1 MKTDCPSRAA
11 IWIRALRVPY
21 FTGAAM
27 AVVCA
32 AAAAF
37 YVQGGIRVPFFLAAL
52 VGAVSIHAASN
63 IINDYFDYR
72 SGCDAHN
79 RVRGP
84 LNGGS
89 RVITDGLLSPAAM
102 LNGALVTYGIGIACG
117 LYLVFGLGRSGWV
130 LLLYGLAG
138 LFISY
143 GYTAPWPYL
152 AGRGLGEIGLGL
164 AIGVIPVMATY
175 FVLTRSSSW
184 TAFLGGLPVSGLM
197 AAVLWINEFPDAE
210 SDLAMKKRN
219 AVVRL
224 GRKRARYVFYTLL
237 AVIYLSPVT
246 GVAAGVLPAW
256 ALLSLA
262 AVPFALRAAITLH
275 RHYGEPERLVPA
287 QVAMVRLHFVTGLL
301 MTLGLLLGRRAG

>member
-1 MKTDCPSRAA
+1 M
-11 IWIRALRVPY
+11 RVPY

-32 AAAAF
+32 AAAAY
-37 YVQGGIRVPFFLAAL
+37 YVQGGFSVPFFLAAL

-63 IINDYFDYR
+63 IINDYFDFR
-72 SGCDAHN
+72 SGCDSHN

-89 RVITDGLLSPAAM
+89 RVIVDGLLSAAAM
-102 LNGALVTYGIGIACG
+102 RNGAIVTYGIGIACG
-117 LYLVFGLGRSGWV
+117 LYLVIALGRSGWV

-143 GYTAPWPYL
+143 GYTAPGPFL

-175 FVLTRSSSW
+175 FVLTGSASW

-224 GRKRARYVFYTLL
+224 GRRRARYVFYALL
-237 AVIYLSPVT
+237 GVIYLSPAA

-256 ALLSLA
+256 VLLSWA
-262 AVPFALRAAITLH
+262 AVPSAVRAALTLH
-275 RHYGEPERLVPA
+275 RHYDEPEALFPA
-287 QVAMVRLHFVTGLL
+287 QIAMVRLHFVTGVL
-301 MTLGLLLGRRAG
+301 MTVGLLLGRYAG

>member
-1 MKTDCPSRAA
+1 M
-11 IWIRALRVPY
+11 RVPY

-37 YVQGGIRVPFFLAAL
+37 YDRGSFRPSFFLVAL

-63 IINDYFDYR
+63 IINDYFDFK
-72 SGCDAHN
+72 SGCDSN
-79 RVRGP
+79 NQVRGP

-89 RVITDGLLSPAAM
+89 RVIVDGLLSPAAM
-102 LNGALVTYGIGIACG
+102 RNGAIVTYGIGMACG
-117 LYLVFGLGRSGWV
+117 LYLVFGLGRQGWV

-143 GYTAPWPYL
+143 GYTAPWPFL

-175 FVLTRSSSW
+175 FVLTKGASW

-210 SDLAMKKRN
+210 SDTAMKKRN

-224 GRKRARYVFYTLL
+224 GRKRARYVFYALL
-237 AVIYLSPVT
+237 AVIYLSPAV
-246 GVAAGVLPAW
+246 GVLAGVLPAW
-256 ALLSLA
+256 AFLSWA
-262 AVPFALRAAITLH
+262 AVPAAVRAAIRLH
-275 RHYGEPERLVPA
+275 KHYDQPAALLPA
-287 QVAMVRLHFVTGLL
+287 QIAMVRLHFFTGLL
-301 MTLGLLLGRRAG
+301 MTAALLLGRWAG